1 MMSGAPD
8 LNFAHTHEKSGNPD
22 RTLYQ
27 ESLSPAVEPVDAVAG
42 IPAFHIPTSADTS
55 YLAHGF
61 FRYIGKYPPQIVSD
75 ILNRFYDG
83 GLIVDPMCGGGTTL
97 IEARLRGLDAVGF
110 DVNPVSRIV
119 SSAVSH
125 PVEAEPFAAVCDR
138 VLAEFSADAR
148 MPGPLFQSAAAKR
161 PNRKDFAI
169 SFCAEYFD
177 PRTLAEIGHYMEVV
191 AAEEPRFRD
200 LLLMSLFAVLR
211 RVSRANIKK
220 MNLEID
226 DTKRNIVPFGE
237 AIAGQLNMLR
247 AAVADYASWAKP
259 CSIKVLDGDALE
271 TGLEDGSA
279 GIVFLHPPY
288 LTNTAF
294 CEFTQLQ
301 LAVLG
306 IDHKSIWKREL
317 RCRGSFLHESNG
329 LKKYLINWH
338 NIIKEA
344 IRILRPGGVL
354 VTVVG
359 DGQMDYVRIPV
370 GTITLDFARDNGA
383 QLLEHT
389 VHVLNN
395 NTGRTQSRKMV
406 GQHVAIFKK
415 P

>member
-1 MMSGAPD
+1 M
-8 LNFAHTHEKSGNPD
+8 NFVQSAERPTHKS
-22 RTLYQ
+22 RALYP
-27 ESLSPAVEPVDAVAG
+27 ESLSPSIETVDPVAG
-42 IPAFHIPTSADTS
+42 VPAFHIPTSADTS

-75 ILNRFYDG
+75 IVNRFYDG

-119 SSAVSH
+119 SSAVAH
-125 PVEAEPFAAVCDR
+125 PVEAEAFSMACDR
-138 VLAEFSADAR
+138 ILAHFPTNAAT
-148 MPGPLFQSAAAKR
+148 PGPLFQSAGPKR
-161 PNRKDFAI
+161 LARKSFAVTY
-169 SFCAEYFD
+169 CKEYFEVS
-177 PRTLAEIGHYMEVV
+177 TLAEIGHYMEVV
-191 AAEEPRFRD
+191 ATEDSRFRD

-211 RVSRANIKK
+211 KVSRANIKK

-226 DTKRNIVPFGE
+226 DTKKTIFSFGE
-237 AIAGQLNMLR
+237 AIAVQLNMLR
-247 AAVADYASWAKP
+247 AVVADYVAWGKP
-259 CSIKVLDGDALE
+259 CTIQVLDGDALE
-271 TGLEDGSA
+271 TGLADGSA

-306 IDHKSIWKREL
+306 IDHKTIWKREL

-344 IRILRPGGVL
+344 LRVLRPGGVL
-354 VTVVG
+354 ATVVG

-383 QLLEHT
+383 KLLEHS